1 MTDQDGNKQKK
12 GGILALLRR
21 PSTRYSLGGILV
33 VLLGLFQIGRAHV

>member
-21 PSTRYSLGGILV
+21 P
-33 VLLGLFQIGRAHV
+33 